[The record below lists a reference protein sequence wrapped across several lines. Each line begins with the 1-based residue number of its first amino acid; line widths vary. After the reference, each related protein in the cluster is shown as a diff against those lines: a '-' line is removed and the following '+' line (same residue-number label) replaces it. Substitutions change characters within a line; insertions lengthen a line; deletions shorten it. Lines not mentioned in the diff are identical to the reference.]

1 MERFKMGKGVWQG
14 CALSLCLFDFCAEYI
29 MRKDVLDESR
39 ARIKI
44 TRRNINNLIC
54 ADDISLMAE
63 GEQEL
68 KSLLMRVKEENKKA
82 G

>member
-1 MERFKMGKGVWQG
+1 
-14 CALSLCLFDFCAEYI
+14 